1 MKDKV
6 AELRELIAKKRAA
19 SAIKPGAIPAPSATP
34 EPPPA
39 ETASTTPADTDGW
52 QTKYEEARKAGEM
65 QKDLY
70 LRLAAEF
77 ENFRKR
83 IRKEQ
88 DENSKYAT
96 EKVLKDVIPVL
107 DNLEA
112 TLAHAETA
120 PANGAAAL
128 LEGVQLT
135 LKQFLTILAQNGMNQ
150 IAGVGQPY
158 DHNTQEAIG
167 TEAVPDVP
175 AGQVIHVHR
184 KGYILNGRLLRAAMV
199 TVSK

>member
-6 AELRELIAKKRAA
+6 AELRELIEKKKMA
-19 SAIKPGAIPAPSATP
+19 SAAKPGVVPAPPPTP
-34 EPPPA
+34 EPSPA
-39 ETASTTPADTDGW
+39 EMVATTPSGTEDW
-52 QTKYEEARKAGEM
+52 QAKYEEVRKAGEM
-65 QKDLY
+65 QRDLY

-88 DENSKYAT
+88 DENNKYAA
-96 EKVLKDVIPVL
+96 EKVLKDIIPVL

-120 PANGAAAL
+120 TSNGAAAL

-135 LKQFLTILAQNGMNQ
+135 LKQFLIILAQNGMNE
-150 IAGVGQPY
+150 IAGVAQPY
-158 DHNTQEAIG
+158 DPNTQEAIG

-175 AGQVIHVHR
+175 AGQVVHVHR